1 MSVTRHDEHIL
12 DRAAIV
18 AVRGFIKLSPGPV
31 IAPEGRPAYDEL
43 IAKTPTPE
51 NVTWT
56 AAEIGGVPGWLCR
69 PADAVPGRAILYLHG
84 GCYVLGSA
92 TAYRGFASQVAA
104 RAKAVSFVADYRLAP
119 ENPFP
124 AAFDD
129 ARKALD
135 GLQAEGFD
143 KIAVVGDSAGGGLG
157 LALLASSTTATR
169 AVAASLFSPWVDL
182 SLESETI
189 DSRSDADPILSRT
202 ILQQGADQYLSG
214 ADPHDSRANALAGDL
229 SILPP
234 IRIDVGN
241 DEVLLD
247 DTLAFG
253 AAADAAEVPCEV
265 HVWEGMLHV
274 FPANVMLK
282 AAQKALNDVGA
293 FLETEFSRP
302 AAA

>member
-18 AVRGFIKLSPGPV
+18 AMRGFMKLSPGPV
-31 IAPEGRPAYDEL
+31 IAPEGRLAYDEL

-69 PADAVPGRAILYLHG
+69 PADAVPRRAILYLHG

-157 LALLASSTTATR
+157 LAVLASSATTTR
-169 AVAASLFSPWVDL
+169 AVAASFFSPWVDL
-182 SLESETI
+182 SLESKTI
-189 DSRSDADPILSRT
+189 DSRSDLDPILSRT

-214 ADPHDSRANALAGDL
+214 ADPRDSRANALAGNL

-241 DEVLLD
+241 EEVLLD

-253 AAADAAEVPCEV
+253 AAADAAKVPCEV
-265 HVWEGMLHV
+265 HVWEGMMHV

-282 AAQKALNDVGA
+282 AALKALNDVGA

-302 AAA
+302 ADA